1 MARNISNDLAKP
13 VMQRMAAYLKDNK
26 VTQTEVAREVLGG
39 TPEYM
44 NNRLTCKLPMTV
56 SEYVAICD
64 YLKVSYWE
72 FMKGDKCEK
81 CGRPVDEWDIAASAE
96 GTHLLCANC
105 YREYADWR
113 RKADRDFFKKGEE

>member
-64 YLKVSYWE
+64 YLKVSYDR
-72 FMKGDKCEK
+72 FMAGDYCDKCN
-81 CGRPVDEWDIAASAE
+81 RPVDNLTSFQV
-96 GTHLLCANC
+96 GQYLMCVGC
-105 YREYADWR
+105 YEKYVKFRTAT
-113 RKADRDFFKKGEE
+113 DRDFFKKGEE